1 MFSVKGSMKPLIKG
15 LSRLE
20 RKQIPF
26 ATAMAINS
34 TLFDIRKAE
43 MAQTHKKLDRP
54 TNATVKG
61 FRVKKA
67 TKQTQ
72 SGEVFIPDHI
82 WAYMKYQVEGGVR
95 VKRTGVPYQK
105 NAKLNKFGNIPAR
118 KKGLI
123 KNKHQFVATINGITG
138 VWQRGHVSK
147 KGKFSSAGKSRATNV
162 KLMVAYESN
171 TNYSKRFPFY
181 KIADGVAKS
190 KFGKNFKREM
200 ARAMRSAR

>member
-26 ATAMAINS
+26 ATMLAINS

-54 TNATVKG
+54 TKTTAEG
-61 FRVKKA
+61 FLVNKA
-67 TKQTQ
+67 TKKSQ
-72 SGEVFIPDHI
+72 SGEVYIKEHV

-95 VKRTGVPYQK
+95 IKRTGVPYQK
-105 NAKLNKFGNIPAR
+105 NFKLNQYGNIPAR
-118 KKGLI
+118 KRGLI
-123 KNKHQFVATINGITG
+123 RNKHQFVATINGITG

-147 KGKFSSAGKSRATNV
+147 KGKFTSAGKSRATNV
-162 KLMVAYESN
+162 MLMVAYESN

-181 KIADGVAKS
+181 KIADGVAKNR
-190 KFGKNFKREM
+190 FGKNFKRAM